1 MVLRQKRKRQK
12 RMIRKIDSKGN
23 ILGSYFVFDAEQ
35 VKQDI
40 ECQLQLFAKENPYDL
55 GEGIDYPNELSN
67 NYIESRLRIL
77 IRDRILSVKYVTGLS
92 EDVVITRQPTD
103 LLVTAVVITEFDQ
116 TVEVEIPIYG

>member
-1 MVLRQKRKRQK
+1 
-12 RMIRKIDSKGN
+12 MIRKIDSEGN

-40 ECQLQLFAKENPYDL
+40 ECQLQLFARENPYDL
-55 GEGIDYPNELSN
+55 DEGIDYTNELS

-92 EDVVITRQPTD
+92 QDVAIEQRKNEYF
-103 LLVTAVVITEFDQ
+103 VTAVAMTAFDQ
-116 TVEVEIPIYG
+116 TVEVETPIYG